1 MLILHESQKTQHGKI
16 YDFICRIVRLQQRM
30 LHKTY
35 ITAPFFFREKL
46 LKLYKKQG
54 GTVMKRQKTG
64 TAAVIP
70 AKKKQPFMKK
80 VYNQRQLLLLALPG
94 VALVFIFKYIPIYG
108 ILIAFKD
115 YSAAKGVWGSDWLN
129 PLWENFSRFFKN
141 VNSGQIIWNTFKVGV
156 TTLLFTFPTPIIFA
170 LLLNELKG
178 KWYKKTVQTISYLPH
193 FISVVVICSML
204 NGFGSTTGLFN
215 DIREFFGMSRVDMN
229 SGSAYFL
236 LEYVGSAVWQ
246 GIGWGSIIY
255 LAALSNVDTTLYDV
269 ANIDGANRWQKI
281 KNIAWP
287 TIRPTTTILL
297 IMNVGTV
304 MNADFTKILLMQND
318 TNRSQ
323 LDVISTYVYQTG
335 IVQGQFSYSTAV
347 NLFLSIICFILV
359 FGTNAITRKLD
370 PDNSLW

>member
-1 MLILHESQKTQHGKI
+1 MKGK
-16 YDFICRIVRLQQRM
+16 
-30 LHKTY
+30 KAT
-35 ITAPFFFREKL
+35 
-46 LKLYKKQG
+46 
-54 GTVMKRQKTG
+54 
-64 TAAVIP
+64 TAAICP
-70 AKKKQPFMKK
+70 AGKKKSFWKELSR
-80 VYNQRQLLLLALPG
+80 QRQLVLLALPA
-94 VALVFIFKYIPIYG
+94 VVLVFIFKYIPIYG

-115 YSAAKGVWGSDWLN
+115 YKAASGVWGSEWLN
-129 PLWENFSRFFKN
+129 PIWENFIRFFKN
-141 VNSGQIIWNTFKVGV
+141 VNSMQIIWNTLKVGV
-156 TTLLFTFPTPIIFA
+156 LMLVFTFPAPIIFA

-178 KWYKKTVQTISYLPH
+178 KFYKRAVQTISYIPH

-215 DIREFFGMSRVDMN
+215 DIREFFGLARVDMN
-229 SGSAYFL
+229 SGSTYFL

-304 MNADFTKILLMQND
+304 LNADFTKILLMQND

-323 LDVISTYVYQTG
+323 LDVISTFVYQTG

-347 NLFLSIICFILV
+347 NLFLSVICFILV

-370 PDNSLW
+370 PENSLW

>member
-1 MLILHESQKTQHGKI
+1 
-16 YDFICRIVRLQQRM
+16 
-30 LHKTY
+30 
-35 ITAPFFFREKL
+35 
-46 LKLYKKQG
+46 
-54 GTVMKRQKTG
+54 MKRKKTE
-64 TAAVIP
+64 TAAAVLP
-70 AKKKQPFMKK
+70 GKKQPLTKK
-80 VYNQRQLLLLALPG
+80 LYNQRQLLLLALPG
-94 VALVFIFKYIPIYG
+94 VLLVFIFKYIPIYG
-108 ILIAFKD
+108 ILISFKD
-115 YSAAKGVWGSDWLN
+115 YSAAKGVWGSEWLD
-129 PLWENFSRFFKN
+129 PLWENFTRFFKN
-141 VNSGQIIWNTFKVGV
+141 VNSGQIIWNTFKVGAM
-156 TTLLFTFPTPIIFA
+156 TLLFTFPTPIIFA

-215 DIREFFGMSRVDMN
+215 DIREFFGLARVDMN
-229 SGSAYFL
+229 SGGTYFL

-246 GIGWGSIIY
+246 GVGWGSIIY

-269 ANIDGANRWQKI
+269 ANIDGANRWQKM

-323 LDVISTYVYQTG
+323 LDTISTFVYQKG
-335 IVQGQFSYSTAV
+335 IVEGQFSYSTAV
-347 NLFLSIICFILV
+347 NLFLSVICFILV

>member
-1 MLILHESQKTQHGKI
+1 MTGK
-16 YDFICRIVRLQQRM
+16 
-30 LHKTY
+30 K
-35 ITAPFFFREKL
+35 AK
-46 LKLYKKQG
+46 
-54 GTVMKRQKTG
+54 
-64 TAAVIP
+64 TAAVP
-70 AKKKQPFMKK
+70 AANKQSLWTKI
-80 VYNQRQLLLLALPG
+80 VRQRQLFLLALPG

-115 YSAAKGVWGSDWLN
+115 YRASAGVWGSEWLD
-129 PLWENFSRFFKN
+129 PFWQNFTRFFQN
-141 VNSGQIIWNTFKVGV
+141 VNCGQIIWNTLKVGIL
-156 TTLLFTFPTPIIFA
+156 TLLFTFPTPIIFA

-178 KWYKKTVQTISYLPH
+178 NGYKRVVQTISYIPH

-215 DIREFFGMSRVDMN
+215 DIREFFGLARVDMN
-229 SGSAYFL
+229 NGGTYFL
-236 LEYVGSAVWQ
+236 LEFVGSAVWQ
-246 GIGWGSIIY
+246 GVGWGSIIY

-281 KNIAWP
+281 LNIAWP
-287 TIRPTTTILL
+287 TIKPTASILL

-304 MNADFTKILLMQND
+304 LNSDYTKILLMQND

-323 LDVISTYVYQTG
+323 LDTISTYVYQTG

-347 NLFLSIICFILV
+347 NLFLSVICFILV

-370 PDNSLW
+370 PENSLW